1 MLAHDQ
7 LRLPLVVSAF
17 LYLSF
22 SLLCTQ
28 LPLTNYLGY
37 EFSALTA
44 LLTSFVAGFTTINS
58 VRRFLREK
66 RAEEDHAGEALGAF
80 RRAVQL
86 NLLFLIIPFSVMLA
100 NALFVKNCSLGE
112 GVGFFLLLPVVTAL
126 FASALGVF
134 CTAHYRRPKTVFTL
148 FVAATFIEVLTI
160 GYFTPAIFS
169 YNFFYG
175 YFPGLTYDEALG
187 IQPPLILFR
196 VFTLMLAAA
205 LVWMAWLLLRST
217 HSDVPTWEKGLT
229 LVGEMLQGRRVF
241 ITTAIATLIIVV
253 WWFRGELG
261 FDASSRFIQHQLGKA
276 YTTPHFRIYYAA
288 SSYSDD
294 EIRWVAAEHE
304 FRLKQITDALRM
316 PFRGTI
322 ESYIYPSAEV
332 KQRLMGAG
340 NTNIAK
346 PWSGQI
352 HLTQQT
358 LDATLKHELVHVLA
372 APFGL
377 PIIKASLSTGL
388 VEGLAMAIEWD
399 WGNRTL
405 HQYAAAMRRF
415 GVAPEIAAL
424 MSFTGFAAHASS
436 VSYVLAGSFCR
447 YLMDTYGMRP
457 VMQVYRSNDYE
468 RAFGKSLHA
477 LIDEWHAFLDK
488 IPVGGDDR
496 DAVDVLFR
504 RPPIF
509 EKVCARVVAMRNK
522 EAAKAFGRRDYR
534 AAAAL
539 YKQSFEDGRG
549 YDALS
554 GYVVSAVRL
563 GEYASVIA
571 LFDSFMQRSQQPAQY
586 LPLMVHVGLAQWGNG
601 DTATA
606 QELFSRVARANIS
619 EQLSETAIVCSLAL
633 ALRDATNR
641 NALFRYFTQA
651 ASDSERVALL
661 DSMDMDTVRQWLP
674 AYLKGKVLARQKRW
688 SDALTVLEPL
698 HTTHPVLEALRLK
711 TIGHAL
717 FRSRRFADAQIA
729 FWRSLN
735 AVATEVAQQDVNE
748 WIERCEW
755 MKGRTTGWE

>member
-1 MLAHDQ
+1 MMLAHDEP
-7 LRLPLVVSAF
+7 RLPLVASAF
-17 LYLSF
+17 LYLWF

-44 LLTSFVAGFTTINS
+44 LLASFVAGFTTIAR
-58 VRRFLREK
+58 VRRVLWTSL
-66 RAEEDHAGEALGAF
+66 AEEDGASVVLGTF
-80 RRAVQL
+80 RRATQL
-86 NLLFLIIPFSVMLA
+86 NVLLLLIPLSVMLA
-100 NALFVKNCSLGE
+100 NALFVKNCALGE
-112 GVGFFLLLPVVTAL
+112 GVGFFLLLPVVSAL

-134 CTAHYRRPKTVFTL
+134 CAVLYRRPKSVFTL
-148 FVAATFIEVLTI
+148 FVAATFAEVLAV

-187 IQPPLILFR
+187 IQPTLILFR
-196 VFTLMLAAA
+196 VFTLLLAAA
-205 LVWMAWLLLRST
+205 LVWMAWLLMRST
-217 HSDVPTWEKGLT
+217 RSNAPTWEKGLT
-229 LVGEMLQGRRVF
+229 LMGEMVHGRRVV
-241 ITTAIATLIIVV
+241 ITTAIATVIIVV

-261 FDASSRFIQHQLGKA
+261 FDVSSRFIQHQLGSV
-276 YTTPHFRIYYAA
+276 YTTPHFRISYAA
-288 SSYSDD
+288 SSYDND

-304 FRLKQITDALRM
+304 FRLKQITDALRI

-322 ESYIYPSAEV
+322 ESYIYPSADV
-332 KQRLMGAG
+332 KQRLIGAG

-358 LDATLKHELVHVLA
+358 LHATLKHELVHVLA

-377 PIIKASLSTGL
+377 PIVKASLSTGL
-388 VEGLAMAIEWD
+388 VEGLAMAIEWN

-457 VMQVYRSNDYE
+457 VLHVYRSNDYE
-468 RAFGKSLHA
+468 QAFGKSLHA
-477 LIDEWHAFLDK
+477 LIDEWHAFLGK
-488 IPVGGDDR
+488 VPVGEHDR
-496 DAVDVLFR
+496 EAVDVLFR

-509 EKVCARVVAMRNK
+509 EKVCARVVAMRNN
-522 EAAKAFGRRDYR
+522 EAAKAFVQRDYR

-539 YKQSFEDGRG
+539 YRQSFDDGRG

-554 GYVVSAVRL
+554 GYVVSAIRL

-571 LFDSFMQRSQQPAQY
+571 LYDSFMQRSEQPAQY

-601 DTATA
+601 DTAA
-606 QELFSRVARANIS
+606 ALELFSRVARADIN
-619 EQLSETAIVCSLAL
+619 EQLTETALLCSFAL
-633 ALRDATNR
+633 LDATNR
-641 NALFRYFTQA
+641 NALFRFYTQT
-651 ASDSERVALL
+651 ASDSERAAVL
-661 DSMDMDTVRQWLP
+661 DSMDVDTVEHWVH
-674 AYLKGKVLARQKRW
+674 AYLKGKVLARQNRW
-688 SDALTVLEPL
+688 SDALHILEPL
-698 HTTHPVLEALRLK
+698 HVPHPVLEAIRLK
-711 TIGHAL
+711 TIGRAL
-717 FRSRRFADAQIA
+717 FRLRRFADAQIA
-729 FWRSLN
+729 FWHSLN
-735 AVATEVAQQDVNE
+735 AVAVDVAQHEVNE
-748 WIERCEW
+748 WIERCAW
-755 MKGRTTGWE
+755 MKERTAGWK